1 MSQRTRTSTS
11 TSTATDITV
20 LPRDALRRV
29 VVILS
34 VTEITSWGVLYYAL
48 PVLATSISTDTG
60 WSPTAVLGAFSA
72 GLVVSAVLG
81 ISVGGIIDRHGPRA
95 VMTAGSALTLPAV
108 GLVALA
114 PTYPVFLAGWLLVGV
129 AMAGTLY
136 PPAVVALTHWAGA
149 DRLAAL
155 TTLTLVAGLAST
167 VFAPLTAVLEDAFGW
182 RSTYLVLLAVLA
194 VITVPLHWW
203 GLHQPWT
210 HAETNHSDS
219 PAAGTGDERVWT
231 TRPFLLL
238 ALSTSAVGFSVYA
251 VVVNLVPLL
260 ISRGLTTGQAALA
273 LGLGGVGQVLGRL
286 GYARLVSVSS
296 TLGRTVGVFAG
307 IAATTALLAI
317 LPGPMLALIA
327 ASMLAG
333 IGRGIFTLI
342 QSTAVS
348 DRWGL
353 PGFGRLNGILTA
365 PLLLASAVAPFAGA
379 AIAAATGS
387 QTSAFLILAIIAA
400 AAAVTALGTNPTQK
414 GIRA

>member
-1 MSQRTRTSTS
+1 MSQT
-11 TSTATDITV
+11 TSTATDV
-20 LPRDALRRV
+20 AALPRDSLRRV
-29 VVILS
+29 VTVLS

-48 PVLATSISTDTG
+48 PVLAPTISADTG
-60 WSPTAVLGAFSA
+60 WSPPAILGAFSA

-81 ISVGGIIDRHGPRA
+81 IVVGGIIDRHGPRA
-95 VMTAGSALTLPAV
+95 VMTAGSVLTIPAV

-114 PTYPVFLAGWLLVGV
+114 PTYPVFLAGWLLVGI

-136 PPAVVALTHWAGA
+136 PPAVVALTHWAGP
-149 DRLAAL
+149 RRVAAL

-167 VFAPLTAVLEDAFGW
+167 VFAPLTAVLAGELGW

-194 VITVPLHWW
+194 AITIPLHWW

-210 HAETNHSDS
+210 RHAETTRLGDS
-219 PAAGTGDERVWT
+219 APNRRDRVWT

-273 LGLGGVGQVLGRL
+273 LGLGGIGQVLGRL
-286 GYARLVSVSS
+286 GYARLVAGTT
-296 TLGRTVGVFAG
+296 TLGRTAGVFAG
-307 IAATTALLAI
+307 IAATTGLLAV
-317 LPGPMLALIA
+317 LPGPILALMA

-333 IGRGIFTLI
+333 VGRGIFTLL

-348 DRWGL
+348 DRWGVR
-353 PGFGRLNGILTA
+353 GFGRLHGILTA

-379 AIAAATGS
+379 ATAAATGS
-387 QTSAFLILAIIAA
+387 QTNAFLILTLIAA
-400 AAAVTALGTNPTQK
+400 AAAAIALGTHPTQK
-414 GIRA
+414 GTNP

>member
-1 MSQRTRTSTS
+1 MSQATNPA
-11 TSTATDITV
+11 TAV
-20 LPRDALRRV
+20 AALPREALRRV
-29 VVILS
+29 VIVLS

-48 PVLATSISTDTG
+48 PVLAPSISTDTG
-60 WSPTAVLGAFSA
+60 WSPTAVLGAFSV
-72 GLVVSAVLG
+72 GLVVSAMLG

-95 VMTAGSALTLPAV
+95 VMTVGSVLTIPAV
-108 GLVALA
+108 TAIALA
-114 PTYPVFLAGWLLVGV
+114 PTYPVFLAGWLMVGM

-136 PPAVVALTHWAGA
+136 PPAVVALTHWAGP
-149 DRLAAL
+149 RRVAAL

-167 VFAPLTAVLEDAFGW
+167 VFAPLTAGLEAEFGW
-182 RSTYLVLLAVLA
+182 RSTYLMLLVVLA
-194 VITVPLHWW
+194 GITIPLHWW

-210 HAETNHSDS
+210 TNAETTRPGD
-219 PAAGTGDERVWT
+219 PAARPHDRVWT

-286 GYARLVSVSS
+286 GYARLVAGTT
-296 TLGRTVGVFAG
+296 TLGRTIGVFAG
-307 IAATTALLAI
+307 TAATTGLLAV
-317 LPGPMLALIA
+317 LPGPMLALMA

-333 IGRGIFTLI
+333 VGRGIFTLL

-353 PGFGRLNGILTA
+353 PGFGRLHGILTA

-387 QTSAFLILAIIAA
+387 QTNAFLILALIAA
-400 AAAVTALGTNPTQK
+400 AAAAVAVGTHPTQK
-414 GIRA
+414 GTNP